1 MRRREEREDSP
12 FDDEN
17 GEDDIDKISISNYS
31 KRYQGSTSHSNY
43 PPIQVEG
50 SNIND
55 FSQMRGFP

>member
-17 GEDDIDKISISNYS
+17 GEEDIDEISISNYS

-43 PPIQVEG
+43 PPMQATTFDEKHHLEG
-50 SNIND
+50 S
-55 FSQMRGFP
+55 